1 LPRESL
7 VSDIPA
13 VDGNFEKVFYGVGFA
28 LASTDSAPSSMIS
41 MISKL
46 VPTGSRKT
54 KREERGEG

>member
-1 LPRESL
+1 M

-13 VDGNFEKVFYGVGFA
+13 GDGNFEKVFYGVGFA
-28 LASTDSAPSSMIS
+28 LASTDSAPSFMIS
-41 MISKL
+41 ML